1 MEIDYRKCGDYY
13 IPNLVVS
20 NTNNFKLGK
29 YGKMRLNYLKTQKK
43 AEYTILLMD
52 DKLSEH
58 LQEIDDTTTARYNL
72 LIKQFA
78 EQENIIEELKAI
90 NQLEWVGKMNSIKN
104 RVEEIIFRELIYVY
118 GDFTMEE
125 KLKPFIEEYSDDF
138 YESIEDIRQYLMK
151 NNKNYREIKN
161 KIHKIMDRNLNIQKL
176 LDETYLENGLNAG
189 ECKGLSQIIVLY
201 NNLQDILE
209 KEIYFKGGMNSYYYF
224 KRIGVIN

>member
-1 MEIDYRKCGDYY
+1 
-13 IPNLVVS
+13 
-20 NTNNFKLGK
+20 
-29 YGKMRLNYLKTQKK
+29 
-43 AEYTILLMD
+43 
-52 DKLSEH
+52 
-58 LQEIDDTTTARYNL
+58 
-72 LIKQFA
+72 
-78 EQENIIEELKAI
+78 
-90 NQLEWVGKMNSIKN
+90 MNSIKN